1 MDKELIEANLL
12 NIVAFSTLLMDV
24 EKIISIAVLTT
35 ALIYNVI
42 KLYNYFKTKKLK

>member
-12 NIVAFSTLLMDV
+12 TILAMSVTLMDV
-24 EKIISIAVLTT
+24 EKIISIAVLIT
-35 ALIYNVI
+35 ALVYNVI